1 MASLQNEQIDQSYQG
16 LIKTANNLGAAPFPP
31 AKLQYGNGTELPI
44 TIGDG
49 TSIGTGDI
57 VTIASGTRNIDLNS
71 NNLAI
76 NGVTGIDALAGTT
89 NIVNGTFNFG
99 LGFPGAPATNVDF
112 TNATVTCLLYT
123 SPSPRDRQKS
133 RMPSSA

>member
-49 TSIGTGDI
+49 TSIGIGDI
-57 VTIASGTRNIDLNS
+57 VTIASGTRNIDLKLKQFSHKWCNRYRCS
-71 NNLAI
+71 GRYYKHCEWYI
-76 NGVTGIDALAGTT
+76 
-89 NIVNGTFNFG
+89 
-99 LGFPGAPATNVDF
+99 
-112 TNATVTCLLYT
+112 
-123 SPSPRDRQKS
+123 
-133 RMPSSA
+133 